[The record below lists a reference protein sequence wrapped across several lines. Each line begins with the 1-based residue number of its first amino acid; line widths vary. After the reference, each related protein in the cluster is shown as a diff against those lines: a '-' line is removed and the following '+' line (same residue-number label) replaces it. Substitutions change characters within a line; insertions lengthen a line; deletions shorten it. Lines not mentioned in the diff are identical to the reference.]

1 MCCSIKQLVLE
12 YFVSSL
18 ISVEVK
24 EIVMLSNRAYNLG
37 TVDTYS

>member
-12 YFVSSL
+12 YFISSL

-24 EIVMLSNRAYNLG
+24 VIVMHSNRAYNLG
-37 TVDTYS
+37 AVDTYS